1 MKQTEELPHA
11 SPWRPVAVL
20 PCIPAKSPFT
30 LQQVSA
36 RLLTKAGTRVVQG
49 SAGEPNMQPND
60 ISFEAALEARVDQM
74 LDACTRCGKCVEVCP
89 SVQPAGIANA
99 EPEEVITGIID
110 ILRGGEGPEASRKWA
125 QSCILSGECIKACDE
140 GVNPRFLLAMA
151 RVAIAKAEHDLPER
165 RRRGVERYRD
175 LGRDVAV
182 LSRLQLDDEVLKRL
196 GQKSA
201 SATAPADAP
210 DFVFYTGCNVLKTPH
225 IALLALDIMDA
236 LGITYQVMGGPS
248 HCCGIMQLRPGDV
261 EMSGRMGASTAE
273 KMSHSKSGQVISW
286 CPSCHVQFT
295 ETTLPAIER
304 QRGARPF
311 EMTPF
316 MRFLNGRLAELTPH
330 LRGRVEMRVALHR
343 HPGVAGVIEAATA
356 ILQAVP
362 GIALV
367 DLKQPAVGLQSA
379 SLAALPAFK
388 RELQLNELRAAS
400 DAGIDALV
408 TVYHS
413 EHRELCAHERD
424 WPFQI
429 VNLLE
434 LVGASMGLQRRDR
447 YKELKIM
454 QDADQIIT
462 ECGDLIA
469 QHALDPA
476 RARDVVVKAMLA
488 DQPLPLKA
496 GA

>member
-1 MKQTEELPHA
+1 
-11 SPWRPVAVL
+11 
-20 PCIPAKSPFT
+20 
-30 LQQVSA
+30 
-36 RLLTKAGTRVVQG
+36 
-49 SAGEPNMQPND
+49 MQAND
-60 ISFEAALEARVDQM
+60 ISFETALDARVDQM
-74 LDACTRCGKCVEVCP
+74 LDACTRCGKCVEACP
-89 SVQPAGIANA
+89 SVKPAGIADA
-99 EPEEVITGIID
+99 ASGDVITGIID
-110 ILRGGEGPEASRKWA
+110 IIRRGEGPEASRIWA
-125 QSCILSGECIKACDE
+125 QSCMLSGECIKACDE

-151 RVAIAKAEHDLPER
+151 RVAIAKAAHELPQR
-165 RRRGVERYRD
+165 RRQGVEKYRD
-175 LGRDVAV
+175 LGRDVTV
-182 LSRLQLDDEVLKRL
+182 LSRLQLDGEVLERL

-201 SATAPADAP
+201 SVALPAEPP

-236 LGITYQVMGGPS
+236 FGISYQVMGGPS
-248 HCCGIMQLRPGDV
+248 HCCGILQFRPGDV
-261 EMSGRMGASTAE
+261 EMSGRMGTSSIE
-273 KMSHSKSGQVISW
+273 KMSHAKSGQVISW
-286 CPSCHVQFT
+286 CPSCYVQFT

-316 MRFLNGRLAELTPH
+316 MHFLGGRLDQLTPH
-330 LRGRVEMRVALHR
+330 MRKPVEMQVALHR
-343 HPGVAGVIEAATA
+343 HPGVAGVMEAASA
-356 ILQAVP
+356 IVQAIP
-362 GIALV
+362 GITLV
-367 DLKQPAVGLQSA
+367 DLNQPAVGLQSV
-379 SLAALPAFK
+379 SLGVLPAFK
-388 RELQLNELRAAS
+388 RELQLNELKAAR

-424 WPFQI
+424 WPFRI

-434 LVGASMGLQRRDR
+434 LVGASMGLERHDR

-454 QDADQIIT
+454 QDADQIVR

-476 RARDVVVKAMLA
+476 KARDVVVKSMLG
-488 DQPLPLKA
+488 DQPLPL